1 MCPSIADFAVASL
14 TAAGFGWW
22 SWTVGAVGFPRRHDE
37 FALGLCALPFAVRGV
52 VLRVAAS
59 WVQHGDML
67 ELNPVC
73 APSRCYSHTRC
84 DYRAVSVVRYCTS
97 RLPRA
102 SKLRYN
108 WIPLPLG
115 LDSTGAH
122 MPDLQPDAVPCRCCL
137 RPRVGFKIITAA

>member
-52 VLRVAAS
+52 VLRVADS

-73 APSRCYSHTRC
+73 APFPLLFTHSLRLQCRECSQVLCFMITRMC
-84 DYRAVSVVRYCTS
+84 EAG
-97 RLPRA
+97 
-102 SKLRYN
+102 LRSN
-108 WIPLPLG
+108 I
-115 LDSTGAH
+115 
-122 MPDLQPDAVPCRCCL
+122 
-137 RPRVGFKIITAA
+137 